1 MTTKQDYI
9 DAINEKF
16 EDRLGKASKSEKEK
30 ATVKGSG
37 EGSGEQCVRSKQ
49 G

>member
-1 MTTKQDYI
+1 MATKQDYI

-16 EDRLGKASKSEKEK
+16 DQRLSKASKSEKEK